1 MPATHLAS
9 ILLYDIQYSSEFILP
24 ATNIMKVT
32 LLSGFLGAGK
42 TTLLKRILRLNNGLP
57 ETERLRM
64 AVIVNDMGEINLDAE
79 EIRNSKVV
87 QEDAEMVEMSNGC
100 ICCTLRGDLL
110 KTVKSL
116 SQEGKFDYLV
126 IESTGIGEPL
136 PVAQTFTMDV
146 DEQEDN
152 GDEGNDEKNEEDSS
166 TSKAKR
172 RKLEVAT
179 DDKKSLSH
187 YANLDTLVTVVDG
200 LNIYDVLG
208 SIETLS
214 DENNISGMVGNT
226 GASAVNDESDGG
238 GDDDDDDGGDDDGVC
253 ILGSASDEE
262 AEEENTDDRPVSQ
275 LWLDQIEFA
284 NIIVISK
291 ASILLKNEGKANG
304 EKKLAEIEKLIKKLN
319 PKAHVVIPRED
330 KYGDLDVSKTLI
342 NTGLFDMEEASTSAG
357 WLQELEKEEHTA
369 ETEEYSISSTVFR
382 ASDRPFHPDRLS
394 SILSGFGDYE
404 AALNSTG
411 SNEGGPFQGVVRSKG
426 QLWLANCDAFPIDFH
441 SAGAHI
447 DIRMNEDEA
456 PFLAAIKRSEWEKEE
471 KDIYEA
477 LVKDGKWTDDHGDRR
492 SELVFIGVHLNKTLI
507 HEQLTSALVTDEET
521 GWKELNDPFFGG
533 AAKEHFELDVPA
545 E

>member
-1 MPATHLAS
+1 
-9 ILLYDIQYSSEFILP
+9 
-24 ATNIMKVT
+24 
-32 LLSGFLGAGK
+32 
-42 TTLLKRILRLNNGLP
+42 
-57 ETERLRM
+57 M

-79 EIRNSKVV
+79 EIRHSKVV

-116 SQEGKFDYLV
+116 SQEGNFEYLV

-146 DEQEDN
+146 DEHEDD
-152 GDEGNDEKNEEDSS
+152 GDDGNDEENEEDSS

-187 YANLDTLVTVVDG
+187 YATLDTLVTVVDG

-226 GASAVNDESDGG
+226 GVSVVNDSSDDG
-238 GDDDDDDGGDDDGVC
+238 GDDDDDDDDGVC

-262 AEEENTDDRPVSQ
+262 AEEENIDDRPVSQ

-284 NIIVISK
+284 NVIVISK

-319 PKAHVVIPRED
+319 PKAHVVIPRKD

-357 WLQELEKEEHTA
+357 WIQELEKEEHTA

-426 QLWLANCDAFPIDFH
+426 QLWLANCNAFPIDFH

-447 DIRMNEDEA
+447 DISMNEDEV

-471 KDIYEA
+471 MDSYEA

-521 GWKELNDPFFGG
+521 AQLGGKPGWKELNDPFFGG
-533 AAKEHFELDVPA
+533 AANEHFEL

>member
-1 MPATHLAS
+1 MAVWHLHVSGKRASSEKARKRQTMPATHLASS

-152 GDEGNDEKNEEDSS
+152 GDDGNDEENEEDSS

-187 YANLDTLVTVVDG
+187 YATLDTLVTVVDG

-226 GASAVNDESDGG
+226 GVSAVNDVS
-238 GDDDDDDGGDDDGVC
+238 DDGGDDDGVC
-253 ILGSASDEE
+253 ML
-262 AEEENTDDRPVSQ
+262 
-275 LWLDQIEFA
+275 
-284 NIIVISK
+284 
-291 ASILLKNEGKANG
+291 
-304 EKKLAEIEKLIKKLN
+304 
-319 PKAHVVIPRED
+319 
-330 KYGDLDVSKTLI
+330 
-342 NTGLFDMEEASTSAG
+342 
-357 WLQELEKEEHTA
+357 
-369 ETEEYSISSTVFR
+369 
-382 ASDRPFHPDRLS
+382 
-394 SILSGFGDYE
+394 
-404 AALNSTG
+404 
-411 SNEGGPFQGVVRSKG
+411 
-426 QLWLANCDAFPIDFH
+426 
-441 SAGAHI
+441 
-447 DIRMNEDEA
+447 
-456 PFLAAIKRSEWEKEE
+456 
-471 KDIYEA
+471 
-477 LVKDGKWTDDHGDRR
+477 
-492 SELVFIGVHLNKTLI
+492 
-507 HEQLTSALVTDEET
+507 
-521 GWKELNDPFFGG
+521 GG
-533 AAKEHFELDVPA
+533 ASWAVPVTTKLRRRFLL
-545 E
+545 

>member
-1 MPATHLAS
+1 
-9 ILLYDIQYSSEFILP
+9 
-24 ATNIMKVT
+24 MKVT

-226 GASAVNDESDGG
+226 GVSAVNDAS
-238 GDDDDDDGGDDDGVC
+238 DDGGDDDGVC
-253 ILGSASDEE
+253 MLGVASDDE
-262 AEEENTDDRPVSQ
+262 AEEEISPIEIDDRPVSQ

-319 PKAHVVIPRED
+319 PKAHVAIPRED

-357 WLQELEKEEHTA
+357 WLQELEKGEHTA

-426 QLWLANCDAFPIDFH
+426 QLWLANCNAFPIDFH